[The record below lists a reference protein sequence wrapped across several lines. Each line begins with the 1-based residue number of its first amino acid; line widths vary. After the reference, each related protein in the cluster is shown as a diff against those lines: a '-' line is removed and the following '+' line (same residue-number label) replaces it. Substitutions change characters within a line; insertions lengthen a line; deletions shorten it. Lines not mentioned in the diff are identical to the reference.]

1 MEKQELES
9 SFCREI
15 TQWGECLLGRGNLE
29 LGLYANQLGKL
40 GKTEW
45 FPLGIDSW
53 KFDFAGE
60 EGLEYSSSIRDMY
73 FRVFGLHRGSG
84 FNSDGNSEA
93 DLSWGIKF

>member
-9 SFCREI
+9 SVCWEV
-15 TQWGECLLGRGNLE
+15 TLWGECLLGWGNQE
-29 LGLYANQLGKL
+29 FGLYANLLGML

-60 EGLEYSSSIRDMY
+60 EGLEYTGSTRDP
-73 FRVFGLHRGSG
+73 
-84 FNSDGNSEA
+84 E
-93 DLSWGIKF
+93 I